1 MKGPPGAGCFHW
13 PALFSLFF
21 ITESVEEEDKQKEK
35 EKAKEI
41 FRPSGLLS
49 ACFGNPECVSE
60 AKRIGSFLLALLACF
75 CLLAFVGVLALLA
88 SLVLPALLDLLACL
102 ASPPLDCLLTLLL
115 ARMLAGLLACLLA
128 CLLVFAYG

>member
-1 MKGPPGAGCFHW
+1 MLGVSLVRLCFFCFLL
-13 PALFSLFF
+13 PKTLK
-21 ITESVEEEDKQKEK
+21 EEDKKKEK

-60 AKRIGSFLLALLACF
+60 TKRVGSFLLALLACF

-88 SLVLPALLDLLACL
+88 SRVFEVLTNNSLRRGGFVKLGVRSSHQTGCIVKLLIIRK
-102 ASPPLDCLLTLLL
+102 SWENS
-115 ARMLAGLLACLLA
+115 
-128 CLLVFAYG
+128 